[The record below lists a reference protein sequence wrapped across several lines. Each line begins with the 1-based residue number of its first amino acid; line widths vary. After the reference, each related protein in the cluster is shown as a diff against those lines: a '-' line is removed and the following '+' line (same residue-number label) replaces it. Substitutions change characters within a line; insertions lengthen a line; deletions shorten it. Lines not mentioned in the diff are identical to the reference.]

1 MVTLL
6 AFMKNRT
13 VFLVL
18 AALILGAVYAYKFT
32 DWFAKK
38 EIQIKYRSMPGRS
51 ATFGNAVSFYLDREY
66 KITSIKVI
74 SMDDAVTN
82 KYPRALWY
90 LVSDSNSVP
99 VTDFTYG
106 GLIAGMKPKIAG
118 VAPEPLRGDGNY
130 RVEIEAGKFKGE
142 KDFQTR

>member
-1 MVTLL
+1 
-6 AFMKNRT
+6 MKNRT
-13 VFLVL
+13 LFLVL
-18 AALILGAVYAYKFT
+18 TALILGAVYAYKFT

-106 GLIAGMKPKIAG
+106 GIIAGMKPKIAG